1 MRRSRLKLRIA
12 RQLQYIVTEPFKK
25 FMQANS
31 LGGNLLLVAL
41 VIGMVWANSSFA
53 EQYYAL
59 WEGSYL
65 GVFLDGFVLKK
76 SLHHWLNDG
85 LMAIFFFLIGLEI
98 KRELLVGE
106 LSVWRKALFPVAAAA
121 GGMIMPAVLFA
132 ALQVGSPE
140 TVRGWAIPTAT
151 DIAFAL
157 GILSLLGKRVPV
169 TMKIFLTALAIVDD
183 IGAILLIG
191 LFYSP
196 APVWGWLGAGA
207 GIFAFMLYLNRSG
220 VRNVSSYLGLAVL
233 LWGAILFSG
242 VHATLAGVL
251 AAFAIPVHTRISR
264 AKAAEKGD
272 ALTRKLQT
280 LVSSEK
286 KVLADPVYHDVLAQI
301 AKLYRDAGTPLQRLE
316 HALHPAV
323 AYAIL
328 PLFALANGGVTI
340 QPELLGSVT
349 EPLSL
354 GIIAG
359 LSLGKPVGIVG
370 VCWLLEK
377 LGVAERP
384 NGMSWRQMWS
394 AGCFAGIG
402 FTMAIFIANLAF
414 VEASF
419 LESAKFAILLA
430 SLISTFLGVGLLLG
444 CGRALKNEDL
454 LEKEV

>member
-12 RQLQYIVTEPFKK
+12 RQLQNIVTEPFKK

-41 VIGMVWANSSFA
+41 VIGMVWANSGFA

-59 WEGSYL
+59 WEESYL
-65 GVFLDGFVLKK
+65 GIFLDGFILQK

-121 GGMIMPAVLFA
+121 GGMIMPAVFFT
-132 ALQVGSPE
+132 ALQGGSPE
-140 TVRGWAIPTAT
+140 TLRGWAIPTAT

-157 GILSLLGKRVPV
+157 GVLSLLGKRVPI

-196 APVWGWLGAGA
+196 APVWEWLGTGA

-251 AAFAIPVHTRISR
+251 AAFAIPVQTRISR

-280 LVSSEK
+280 LSSSEK
-286 KVLADPVYHDVLAQI
+286 NVLADPVYHDVLAQI
-301 AKLYRDAGTPLQRLE
+301 AKLYQDAGTPLQRLE
-316 HALHPAV
+316 HALHPTV

-340 QPELLGSVT
+340 QAELLGSVA

-354 GIIAG
+354 GIIVG
-359 LSLGKPVGIVG
+359 LSLGKPAGIVS

-384 NGMSWRQMWS
+384 SGMSWWQMWS

-414 VEASF
+414 VEVRF
-419 LESAKFAILLA
+419 LESAKLAILLA
-430 SLISTFLGVGLLLG
+430 SLASTFLGVALLLG
-444 CGRALKNEDL
+444 GGNASKSETS
-454 LEKEV
+454 LEKKA

>member
-1 MRRSRLKLRIA
+1 MRRNRLKLRVA
-12 RQLQYIVTEPFKK
+12 RQLQNIVTEPFKK

-41 VIGMVWANSSFA
+41 VIGMVWANSSFE
-53 EQYYAL
+53 EQYHAL
-59 WEGSYL
+59 WDASYA
-65 GVFLDGFVLKK
+65 GVFLDEFILKK
-76 SLHHWLNDG
+76 NLHHWLNDG
-85 LMAIFFFLIGLEI
+85 LMAVFFFLIGLEI

-121 GGMIMPAVLFA
+121 GGMIMPAVLFV
-132 ALQVGSPE
+132 ALQVGSPD

-157 GILSLLGKRVPV
+157 GILSLLGSRVPV

-196 APVWGWLGAGA
+196 APVWGWLGTGA
-207 GIFAFMLYLNRSG
+207 GIFTFMLYLNRSG
-220 VRNVSSYLGLAVL
+220 VRNVSAYIGLAVL

-251 AAFAIPVHTRISR
+251 AAFAIPVQSRISR
-264 AKAAEKGD
+264 ANAAEKGD
-272 ALTRKLQT
+272 ALTRKLQI
-280 LVSSEK
+280 LSSSEK

-301 AKLYRDAGTPLQRLE
+301 AKLYQDAGTPLQRLE

-340 QPELLGSVT
+340 QPELLGGVA

-359 LSLGKPVGIVG
+359 LSLGKPVGIVS

-377 LGVAERP
+377 IGVAERP
-384 NGMSWRQMWS
+384 SGMSWRQMWS

-419 LESAKFAILLA
+419 LESAKLAILLA

>member
-1 MRRSRLKLRIA
+1 MRRNRLKLRVA
-12 RQLQYIVTEPFKK
+12 RQLQNIVTEPFKK

-53 EQYYAL
+53 EQYHAL
-59 WEGSYL
+59 WDASYA
-65 GVFLDGFVLKK
+65 GVFLDEFILKK
-76 SLHHWLNDG
+76 NLHHWLNDG
-85 LMAIFFFLIGLEI
+85 LMAVFFFLIGLEI

-121 GGMIMPAVLFA
+121 GGMIMPAVLFV
-132 ALQVGSPE
+132 ALQVGSPD

-157 GILSLLGKRVPV
+157 GILSLLGSRVPV

-196 APVWGWLGAGA
+196 VPVWGWLGTGA
-207 GIFAFMLYLNRSG
+207 GIFTFMLYLNRSG
-220 VRNVSSYLGLAVL
+220 VRNVSAYIGLAVL

-251 AAFAIPVHTRISR
+251 AAFAIPVQSRISR
-264 AKAAEKGD
+264 ANAAEKGD
-272 ALTRKLQT
+272 ALTRKLQI
-280 LVSSEK
+280 LSSSEK

-301 AKLYRDAGTPLQRLE
+301 AKLYQDAGTPLQRLE

-340 QPELLGSVT
+340 QPELLGGVA

-359 LSLGKPVGIVG
+359 LSLGKPVGIVS

-377 LGVAERP
+377 IGVAERP
-384 NGMSWRQMWS
+384 SGMSWRQMWS

-419 LESAKFAILLA
+419 LESAKLAILLA

>member
-41 VIGMVWANSSFA
+41 VIGMVWANSSFS
-53 EQYYAL
+53 EQYHAL
-59 WEGSYL
+59 WEESYL
-65 GVFLDGFVLKK
+65 GVFLDGFILQK

-121 GGMIMPAVLFA
+121 GGMIMPAVFFT
-132 ALQVGSPE
+132 ALQGGSPE
-140 TVRGWAIPTAT
+140 TLRGWAIPTAT

-157 GILSLLGKRVPV
+157 GVLSLLGKRVPV

-196 APVWGWLGAGA
+196 APVWEWLGTGA
-207 GIFAFMLYLNRSG
+207 GIFVFMLYLNRSG

-251 AAFAIPVHTRISR
+251 AAFAIPVQTRISR

-280 LVSSEK
+280 LSSSEK
-286 KVLADPVYHDVLAQI
+286 NVLADPVYHDVLAQI
-301 AKLYRDAGTPLQRLE
+301 AKLYQDAGTPLQRLE
-316 HALHPAV
+316 HALHPTV
-323 AYAIL
+323 AYGIL

-340 QPELLGSVT
+340 QAELLGSVA
-349 EPLSL
+349 EPLSV
-354 GIIAG
+354 GIIVG
-359 LSLGKPVGIVG
+359 LSLGKPLGIVS

-384 NGMSWRQMWS
+384 SGMSWRQMWS

-414 VEASF
+414 VEVRF
-419 LESAKFAILLA
+419 LESAKLAILLA
-430 SLISTFLGVGLLLG
+430 SLASTFLGVALLLG
-444 CGRALKNEDL
+444 GSHASKNETL
-454 LEKEV
+454 LDKKM

>member
-12 RQLQYIVTEPFKK
+12 RQLQNIVTEPFKK

-41 VIGMVWANSSFA
+41 VIGMVWANSGFA

-59 WEGSYL
+59 WEESYL
-65 GVFLDGFVLKK
+65 GIFLDGFILQK

-121 GGMIMPAVLFA
+121 GGMIMPAVFFT
-132 ALQVGSPE
+132 ALQGGSPE
-140 TVRGWAIPTAT
+140 TLRGWAIPTAT

-157 GILSLLGKRVPV
+157 GVLSLLGKRVPI

-196 APVWGWLGAGA
+196 APVWEWLGTGV

-251 AAFAIPVHTRISR
+251 AAFAIPVQTRISR

-280 LVSSEK
+280 LSSSEK
-286 KVLADPVYHDVLAQI
+286 TVLADPVYHDVLAQI
-301 AKLYRDAGTPLQRLE
+301 AKLYQDAGTPLQRLE
-316 HALHPAV
+316 HALHPTV

-340 QPELLGSVT
+340 QAELLGSVA

-354 GIIAG
+354 GIIVG
-359 LSLGKPVGIVG
+359 LSLGKPAGIVS

-384 NGMSWRQMWS
+384 SGMSWRQMWS

-414 VEASF
+414 VEVRF
-419 LESAKFAILLA
+419 LESAKLAILLA
-430 SLISTFLGVGLLLG
+430 SLASTFLGVALLLG
-444 CGRALKNEDL
+444 GGNAFKSETS
-454 LEKEV
+454 LEKKA

>member
-12 RQLQYIVTEPFKK
+12 RQLQNIVTEPFKK

-59 WEGSYL
+59 WEESYL
-65 GVFLDGFVLKK
+65 GVFLDGFILQK

-121 GGMIMPAVLFA
+121 GGMIMPAVFFT
-132 ALQVGSPE
+132 ALQGGSPE
-140 TVRGWAIPTAT
+140 TLRGWAIPTAT

-157 GILSLLGKRVPV
+157 GVLSLLGKRVPI

-196 APVWGWLGAGA
+196 APVWEWLGTGV

-251 AAFAIPVHTRISR
+251 AAFAIPVQTRISR

-280 LVSSEK
+280 LSSSEK
-286 KVLADPVYHDVLAQI
+286 NVLADPVYHDVLAQI
-301 AKLYRDAGTPLQRLE
+301 AKLYQDAGTPLQRLE
-316 HALHPAV
+316 HALHPTV

-340 QPELLGSVT
+340 QAELLGSVA

-354 GIIAG
+354 GIIVG
-359 LSLGKPVGIVG
+359 LSLGKPAGIVS

-384 NGMSWRQMWS
+384 SGMSWRQMWS

-414 VEASF
+414 VEVRF
-419 LESAKFAILLA
+419 LESAKLAILLA
-430 SLISTFLGVGLLLG
+430 SLASTFLGVALLLG
-444 CGRALKNEDL
+444 GGNAFKSETS
-454 LEKEV
+454 LEKKA

>member
-12 RQLQYIVTEPFKK
+12 RQLQNIVTEPFKK

-59 WEGSYL
+59 WEESYL
-65 GVFLDGFVLKK
+65 GVFLDGFILQK

-121 GGMIMPAVLFA
+121 GGMIMPAVFFT
-132 ALQVGSPE
+132 ALQGGSPE
-140 TVRGWAIPTAT
+140 TLRGWAIPTAT

-157 GILSLLGKRVPV
+157 GVLSLLGKRVPV

-196 APVWGWLGAGA
+196 APVWEWLGTGA

-251 AAFAIPVHTRISR
+251 AAFAIPVQTRISR

-280 LVSSEK
+280 LSSSEK
-286 KVLADPVYHDVLAQI
+286 NVLADPVYHDVLAQI
-301 AKLYRDAGTPLQRLE
+301 AKLYQDAGTPLQRLE
-316 HALHPAV
+316 HALHPTV

-340 QPELLGSVT
+340 QAELLGSVA

-354 GIIAG
+354 GIIVG
-359 LSLGKPVGIVG
+359 LSLGKPAGIVS

-384 NGMSWRQMWS
+384 SGMSWRQMWS

-414 VEASF
+414 VEVRF
-419 LESAKFAILLA
+419 LESAKLAILLA
-430 SLISTFLGVGLLLG
+430 SLASTFLGVALLLG
-444 CGRALKNEDL
+444 GGNAFKSETS
-454 LEKEV
+454 LEKKA

>member
-41 VIGMVWANSSFA
+41 VIGMVWANSSFT
-53 EQYYAL
+53 EQYHAL
-59 WEGSYL
+59 WEASYL
-65 GVFLDGFVLKK
+65 GVFLDGFILQK

-121 GGMIMPAVLFA
+121 GGMIMPAVFFT
-132 ALQVGSPE
+132 ALQGGSPE
-140 TVRGWAIPTAT
+140 TLRGWAIPTAT

-157 GILSLLGKRVPV
+157 GVLSLLGKRVPV

-196 APVWGWLGAGA
+196 APVWEWLGTGA
-207 GIFAFMLYLNRSG
+207 VIFVFMLYLNRSG

-251 AAFAIPVHTRISR
+251 AAFAIPVQTRISR
-264 AKAAEKGD
+264 TKAAEKGD

-280 LVSSEK
+280 LSSSEK
-286 KVLADPVYHDVLAQI
+286 NVLADPVYHDVLAQI
-301 AKLYRDAGTPLQRLE
+301 AKLYQDAGTPLQRLE
-316 HALHPAV
+316 HALHPTV

-340 QPELLGSVT
+340 QAELLGSVA
-349 EPLSL
+349 EPLSV
-354 GIIAG
+354 GIIVG
-359 LSLGKPVGIVG
+359 LSLGKPVGIVS
-370 VCWLLEK
+370 VCWFLEK

-384 NGMSWRQMWS
+384 SGMSWRQMWS

-414 VEASF
+414 VEVRF
-419 LESAKFAILLA
+419 LESAKLAILLA
-430 SLISTFLGVGLLLG
+430 SLASTFLGVALLLG
-444 CGRALKNEDL
+444 GGHTSKNDAL
-454 LEKEV
+454 LEKRM